1 MGHRHYSV
9 LHIARSDEAHYGP
22 KSRQK
27 PQTTGNNQGFAL
39 VMGKMLMCNQIN
51 LCVFLLRVNNRMETG
66 AIECIHCS
74 PCTPPFFAV
83 NKR

>member
-51 LCVFLLRVNNRMETG
+51 LCSQASSICPPLKAKPYATDKVAWGLLTSKIGN
-66 AIECIHCS
+66 A
-74 PCTPPFFAV
+74 
-83 NKR
+83 